1 MKLKDKITDHDL
13 DKYVTTQEFN
23 KLTSANFAAR
33 LAQGNLAS
41 KNDIAVLVKKTDFD
55 KKLKNLN
62 KNVTSNN
69 TRHILVENELNEL
82 SKKS

>member
-33 LAQGNLAS
+33 LAQG
-41 KNDIAVLVKKTDFD
+41 I
-55 KKLKNLN
+55 
-62 KNVTSNN
+62 
-69 TRHILVENELNEL
+69 
-82 SKKS
+82 

>member
-33 LAQGNLAS
+33 LTQGNLTS
-41 KNDIAVLVKKTDFD
+41 KNDVAVLVKKTDFD

>member
-33 LAQGNLAS
+33 LAQRNLAS
-41 KNDIAVLVKKTDFD
+41 KNHIAVLVKKTDFD

>member
-33 LAQGNLAS
+33 LAQGNLAR